1 MVTGRLEVRYRR
13 AAPLGARLRIEGRIT
28 RLLRRALHTDGR
40 VLLPDGGVVAE
51 ATGTY
56 LPLSHELRRQMVDA
70 WPGFEEFL

>member
-1 MVTGRLEVRYRR
+1 MPQFGHAELRFVGGAGDR
-13 AAPLGARLRIEGRIT
+13 ADLGQGDPLVVIPR
-28 RLLRRALHTDGR
+28 
-40 VLLPDGGVVAE
+40 GGVVAE

>member
-1 MVTGRLEVRYRR
+1 VLGVRYRR
-13 AAPLGARLRIEGRIT
+13 AAPLGTRLRVEGRIT
-28 RLLRRALHTDGR
+28 RLLRRALHTEGR

-56 LPLSHELRRQMVDA
+56 LPLSDALRRQMVEA

>member
-1 MVTGRLEVRYRR
+1 
-13 AAPLGARLRIEGRIT
+13 
-28 RLLRRALHTDGR
+28 LHTDGR